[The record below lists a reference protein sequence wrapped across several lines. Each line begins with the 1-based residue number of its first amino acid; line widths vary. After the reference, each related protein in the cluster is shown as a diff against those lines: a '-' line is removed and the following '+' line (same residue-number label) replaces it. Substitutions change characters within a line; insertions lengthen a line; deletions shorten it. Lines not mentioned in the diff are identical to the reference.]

1 MVYGLN
7 GLEEQRQTSKL
18 EFKEH
23 AAFDNALIC
32 KN

>member
-7 GLEEQRQTSKL
+7 GLEEESQTSKL
-18 EFKEH
+18 ESKEH
-23 AAFDNALIC
+23 AAFDNAVIC